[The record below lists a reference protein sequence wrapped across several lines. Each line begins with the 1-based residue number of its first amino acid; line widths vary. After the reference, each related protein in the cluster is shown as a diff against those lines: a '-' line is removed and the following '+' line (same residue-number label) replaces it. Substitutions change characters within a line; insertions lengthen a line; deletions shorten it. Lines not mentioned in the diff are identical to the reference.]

1 MVAADA
7 LAALVQVREGAPL
20 ASALAIGF
28 AVSVAQYLPTLYV
41 GAGRF
46 GTATTEAVALAAGGQ
61 RSLMAAF
68 AALQWLLPAL
78 VFGLAAW
85 AGRARRFA
93 PPAETAL
100 PATPAAEKL
109 SHTLH

>member
-1 MVAADA
+1 MTK
-7 LAALVQVREGAPL
+7 
-20 ASALAIGF
+20 F
-28 AVSVAQYLPTLYV
+28 PTLER
-41 GAGRF
+41 AKRH
-46 GTATTEAVALAAGGQ
+46 ECQ

-93 PPAETAL
+93 PPAGAVEPSARQ
-100 PATPAAEKL
+100 KL
-109 SHTLH
+109 SHTVQ